1 MKTLIL
7 FGSPRKDGNTRD
19 LVNAFVEVLKEK
31 HPEIRLLY
39 LNDVNVRP
47 CQGCMKCSEQG
58 VCRITDDMRDIRK
71 YMGES
76 DLIVYATPVY
86 WYAPSAQLKVVID
99 RSVAFLDK
107 EYNSRITGKKA
118 VTLMTCADTDA
129 DTCRPALEM
138 FGKTFQTLGI
148 EYAGGVEATGCME
161 KGQAAN
167 TALEAARKLA
177 GSLL

>member
-1 MKTLIL
+1 MKTLVL
-7 FGSPRKDGNTRD
+7 FGSPRKEGNTRQ

-31 HPEIRLLY
+31 HSEIRLLY

-71 YMGES
+71 YMSES
-76 DLIVYATPVY
+76 DLIVFATPIY

-107 EYNSRITGKKA
+107 DYNSRIMGKKA
-118 VTLMTCADTDA
+118 VTLMTCGDTDV

-138 FGKTFQTLGI
+138 FKKTFQTLGV
-148 EYAGGVEATGCME
+148 EYAGGVEATGCLE
-161 KGQAAN
+161 KGQVVN
-167 TALEAARKLA
+167 TTLEAARKLA
-177 GSLL
+177 GSLP